1 VFDVTFN
8 SVTFACA
15 TIAAVMAQPTRQLE
29 AVPDDQA
36 PVNALTIDDLAREV
50 GLSVRNLRSH
60 QARGLLPPP
69 EVRKRVGYY
78 GPEHVA
84 RVRLIQELQAEGMKL
99 EGVKKLLDESG
110 ATGEGLLRVKHA
122 ADAFGEAEPSEIV
135 TLAELGEKF
144 GAGADAVK
152 MVDRAVRLGLLAP
165 VGDDLYEV
173 PSPSLLAAAEEVV
186 ARGISLPHALDLVAE
201 LQRHSRSVS
210 EKFVKL
216 FLDDV
221 WKPFSD
227 AGRPDEQW
235 TEIAESMDRLR
246 PIAAEALLVVF
257 RRTLSDEVEAT
268 FSDIARR
275 LAQGKR

>member
-1 VFDVTFN
+1 
-8 SVTFACA
+8 
-15 TIAAVMAQPTRQLE
+15 MARARRQLQ
-29 AVPDDQA
+29 AVPDGEP
-36 PVNALTIDDLAREV
+36 PVNDLTIDDLAREV

-99 EGVKKLLDESG
+99 EGIKKLLDESG

-122 ADAFGEAEPSEIV
+122 ADAFGAAEPSEIV

-144 GAGADAVK
+144 GAGEEALRL
-152 MVDRAVRLGLLAP
+152 VDRAVKLGLLAP
-165 VGDDLYEV
+165 VGEDMYEV
-173 PSPSLLAAAEEVV
+173 PSPTLLAAAEEVV
-186 ARGISLPHALDLVAE
+186 ARGISLPNALDLVAV

-210 EKFVKL
+210 EKLVKL
-216 FLDDV
+216 FVDDV
-221 WKPFSD
+221 WRPFSD

-235 TEIAESMDRLR
+235 EEIAESMDRLR
-246 PIAAEALLVVF
+246 PIAAEALLAVF
-257 RRTLSDEVEAT
+257 RRTLSDEVDAT
-268 FSDIARR
+268 FSEIARR
-275 LAQGKR
+275 VAQGKR

>member
-1 VFDVTFN
+1 VFDVTF
-8 SVTFACA
+8 SGVTLRCA
-15 TIAAVMAQPTRQLE
+15 TIAAMARPRPQLE
-29 AVPDDQA
+29 AVPDAEPGND
-36 PVNALTIDDLAREV
+36 LTIDDLAREV
-50 GLSVRNLRSH
+50 KLSVRNLRSH

-99 EGVKKLLDESG
+99 EGIKRLVDVSG

-122 ADAFGEAEPSEIV
+122 AQAFDESESPEIV
-135 TLAELGEKF
+135 TVAELGEKF
-144 GAGADAVK
+144 GVGGESRR
-152 MVDRAVRLGLLAP
+152 MIDRAVKLGLLTP

-186 ARGISLPHALDLVAE
+186 ARGISLPHALELVGE
-201 LQRHSRSVS
+201 LQRHSRIVS
-210 EKFVKL
+210 AKLVKL

-235 TEIAESMDRLR
+235 EEIAETMDHLR
-246 PIAAEALLVVF
+246 PIAAEALLAVF
-257 RRTLSDEVEAT
+257 RRTLGDEVEAT
-268 FSDIARR
+268 FADIAKR
-275 LAQGKR
+275 LSQGKR